1 MNEITRRGLIFGA
14 ATAAAYG
21 LLVGVERVCLSA
33 FADDAEV
40 EDDLGPVK
48 IVKFAGHGAR
58 LGAYTLAKVHKNK
71 SEWKKQLTP
80 LQYDVTRRG
89 ATEFAFSGELYD
101 QHAPGLYRCV
111 DCGSALFDSNAKFDS
126 GTGWPSF
133 WEAIAAENVREIK
146 DFSMGVLRTEV
157 KCTLCDA
164 HLGHVFT
171 DGPEPTGLR
180 YCMNSAGLRFIPE
193 PARASEKSLT
203 ISSREMDSCTNVS
216 HARSPYCFT
225 SARRSS

>member
-21 LLVGVERVCLSA
+21 VLTGVERVCLSA
-33 FADDAEV
+33 FAENAEL
-40 EDDLGPVK
+40 EDDPGPLK
-48 IVKFAGHGAR
+48 IVKFADDGAR
-58 LGAYTLAKVHKNK
+58 LEIYSLAKVRKSE

-80 LQYDVTRRG
+80 LQYDVTRRA
-89 ATEFAFSGELYD
+89 ATEFAFSGELCN

-111 DCGSALFDSNAKFDS
+111 DCNNASFDSRAKFDS

-133 WEAIAAENVREIK
+133 WEAIAAENVREKK
-146 DFSMGVLRTEV
+146 DFSAGVLRTEV

-164 HLGHVFT
+164 HLGHVFP

-180 YCMNSAGLRFIPE
+180 YCMNSAALLFVPR
-193 PARASEKSLT
+193 KS
-203 ISSREMDSCTNVS
+203 
-216 HARSPYCFT
+216 
-225 SARRSS
+225 